1 MRFEGWRLTGFIAA
15 GLAVFLVVT
24 LFWYGLNEDGV
35 RVWVRNSARSSVILF
50 LLAFSASSLQRLLR
64 QRWSEWLLRNRRY
77 IGVSFA
83 VSHFYH
89 LLGLISLALWFPQP
103 FFDELGWP
111 FLAAGSLGYAFIAA
125 MTATSFDKSRARLGE
140 RGWQYLHMAGAH
152 YLWLI
157 FAVSYFMRA
166 FEDSFYIPFAALV
179 TLAMLLRIAAWRFRK

>member
-1 MRFEGWRLTGFIAA
+1 MRFEGWRLTGVISA
-15 GLAVFLVVT
+15 GLAVFLAVT
-24 LFWYGLNEDGV
+24 LFWYGLNEEGV
-35 RVWVRNSARSSVILF
+35 RVWVRNSARSSVMLF
-50 LLAFSASSLQRLLR
+50 LLAFSASSLQRLLG

-89 LLGLISLALWFPQP
+89 LLGLISLALWFPQYL
-103 FFDELGWP
+103 FNEIGWP

-125 MTATSFDKSRARLGE
+125 MTATSFDKTRAWLGE
-140 RGWQYLHMAGAH
+140 RPWRRLHTLGAY

-166 FEDSFYIPFAALV
+166 FEDRFYIPFAGLV
-179 TLAMLLRIAAWRFRK
+179 ALAMLLRISAWRFRK